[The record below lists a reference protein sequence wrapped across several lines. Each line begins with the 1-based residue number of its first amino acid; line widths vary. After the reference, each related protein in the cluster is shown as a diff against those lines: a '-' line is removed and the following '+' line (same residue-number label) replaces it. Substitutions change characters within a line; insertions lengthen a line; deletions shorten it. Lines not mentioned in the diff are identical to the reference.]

1 MDAIASAVCAVSLLH
16 CIEKVQQIRL
26 FYTTLHHY
34 ARDEGSIPFTRSI
47 DYQLLMQLCRK
58 SAGESSLQF
67 NVFLTFRSNFPE
79 FAKHT
84 ESGNRT

>member
-16 CIEKVQQIRL
+16 YIEKVQQIRL

-47 DYQLLMQLCRK
+47 
-58 SAGESSLQF
+58 
-67 NVFLTFRSNFPE
+67 SNNPQ
-79 FAKHT
+79 
-84 ESGNRT
+84 